1 MDVAGSSPVF
11 PAIFFALI
19 PSRSG
24 KVMFRI
30 LEHFLGYITLE
41 KGLSANSVSSY
52 KADLQDFLR
61 YLEENSISS
70 FMEVVR
76 EHIVDY
82 LGTCKDREMEVTTL
96 ARRLVAI
103 KVFFRYLYQEKIIP
117 GDITDVMDSPKMWR
131 VLPEF
136 MSVQEVTAFLNAF
149 PASGKDPLVFR
160 NRCILELLYACGL
173 RVSEVADLTVGCV
186 NFDENII
193 RAYGKGSKE
202 RIVPMGRTAVN
213 FLKKYLAEVR
223 IQFVKDPSEKVL
235 FLSHRG
241 RKLDRVRLWSIVKE
255 AASIAGIGKN
265 IHPHTLRH
273 SFASHLL
280 ENGADLRVIQEM
292 LGHADISTTQIYTHV
307 DKKRLLRIHKQFH
320 PRA

>member
-1 MDVAGSSPVF
+1 M
-11 PAIFFALI
+11 L
-19 PSRSG
+19 
-24 KVMFRI
+24 RI

-41 KGLSANSVSSY
+41 KGLSANSVASY
-52 KADLQDFLR
+52 KSDLQDFIR
-61 YLEENSISS
+61 YLDENNITS
-70 FMEVVR
+70 FMDVDR
-76 EHIVDY
+76 EYIVDY

-103 KVFFRYLYQEKIIP
+103 KVFFRYLFQEKIVP

-136 MSVQEVTAFLNAF
+136 MSVQEVSAFLNAF
-149 PASGKDPLVFR
+149 PASAKDPLVFR
-160 NRCILELLYACGL
+160 NRCILEMLYACGL
-173 RVSEVADLTVGCV
+173 RVSEVTDLTMGSI
-186 NFDENII
+186 NFDENVI

-202 RIVPMGRTAVN
+202 RIVPIGRTAVN

-223 IQFVKDPSEKVL
+223 PLLLKDSSEKAL
-235 FLSHRG
+235 FLSNRG
-241 RKLDRVRLWSIVKE
+241 RNLDRVRLWSVVKE
-255 AASIAGIGKN
+255 AASAAGIQKN

-320 PRA
+320 PRS